1 MNDKRKMAMCLFP
14 VRASTLAAVIMACW
28 LVAGPAFAQTDEIAR
43 RTAQQEKLESEARA
57 IGSDMTQLQQRL
69 VTTAKQIREQEQV
82 ATDHETQLET
92 LQFKQHALT
101 AGFDRRQ
108 GELSEM
114 LGVLTR
120 VSQRPPALLMVEPD
134 GVRQQLRGTMLLGA
148 MIRLL
153 EQDAAQLRA
162 ELAELDQLRATIVN
176 KQDALQKLLPALHA
190 EKQRLSALLEE
201 KDKQRAHLS
210 ASAQAEAQEIA
221 QLAAQARDTR
231 DLLSKLRERKSQFA
245 ALPVP
250 RPKPRLSAAATSS
263 AARLA
268 PVPEVKPT
276 LAATHLP
283 RLPIRRFSESRGQIL
298 PPVIGRVADRYGG
311 SDGAGGTMDG
321 IRIFSRDNAEV
332 VAPFDGKLVFAGR
345 FGDYGEL
352 LILEV
357 GEGYHILLSGMSHI
371 YGETGQNVIA
381 GEPIGRMGSDDDR
394 TVTDEMANRQART
407 ALYVEF
413 RKDGEPFNPAPWIA
427 ASKVRVSG

>member
-1 MNDKRKMAMCLFP
+1 MTCPLQ
-14 VRASTLAAVIMACW
+14 ASAFALAAAILAFG
-28 LVAGPAFAQTDEIAR
+28 LAAGSAVAQTDEIAR
-43 RTAQQEKLESEARA
+43 RTAQQEKLEKAARA
-57 IGSDMTQLQQRL
+57 LGSDMTQLQHRL
-69 VTTAKQIREQEQV
+69 VTTAKQIRNQEQV

-92 LQFKQHALT
+92 LRVEQHALT

-148 MIRLL
+148 MIRML
-153 EQDAAQLRA
+153 EQDAAELRA
-162 ELAELDQLRATIVN
+162 ELAALDRLRTTIVS
-176 KQDALQKLLPALHA
+176 KQDALQKLLPELHA
-190 EKQRLSALLEE
+190 EKQRLTALLAE

-210 ASAQAEAQEIA
+210 ASAKAEAQEIA

-231 DLLSKLRERKSQFA
+231 DLLSKLRERHSQFA
-245 ALPVP
+245 ALPMP
-250 RPKPRLSAAATSS
+250 QPKPQPQPLRLADGLPGAA
-263 AARLA
+263 A

-276 LAATHLP
+276 LAALHPP
-283 RLPIRRFSESRGQIL
+283 RISSRRFSESRGQIL
-298 PPVIGRVADRYGG
+298 QPVIGRIAEFFGG
-311 SDGAGGTMDG
+311 KDGAGGTLHG
-321 IRIFSRDNAEV
+321 IRIISRSNAEV
-332 VAPFDGKLVFAGR
+332 VAPFDGKLAFAGR

-357 GEGYHILLSGMSHI
+357 GDGYHILLSGMSHI

-381 GEPIGRMGSDDDR
+381 GEPIGRMGTEAGVAGAEEAAS
-394 TVTDEMANRQART
+394 RQTRN

-413 RKDGEPFNPAPWIA
+413 RKDGEPFNPTPWIA
-427 ASKVRVSG
+427 SRKVEVSG

>member
-1 MNDKRKMAMCLFP
+1 MTDNGKRAVCLFP
-14 VRASTLAAVIMACW
+14 RRAIAYAVAIMACW
-28 LVAGPAFAQTDEIAR
+28 AFAGPVFAQTAEISR
-43 RTAQQEKLESEARA
+43 RAAQQEKLEKAAQA

-69 VTTAKQIREQEQV
+69 VTTAKQIRDQEQA

-92 LQFKQHALT
+92 LQLEQHAVT

-108 GELSEM
+108 GELNEM

-120 VSQRPPALLMVEPD
+120 VSKRPPALLMVEPG

-148 MIRLL
+148 MIRML
-153 EQDAAQLRA
+153 EQDAAELRA
-162 ELAELDQLRATIVN
+162 ELAALDQLRATIVS
-176 KQDALQKLLPALHA
+176 KQDVLQQLLPQLHA
-190 EKQRLSALLEE
+190 EKQRLTALLAE

-210 ASAQAEAQEIA
+210 ASAKSEAQEIA
-221 QLAAQARDTR
+221 QLAAQARNTR

-245 ALPVP
+245 AMPAP
-250 RPKPRLSAAATSS
+250 RPKPGRPGESFPNAAV
-263 AARLA
+263 

-276 LAATHLP
+276 LAALNPP
-283 RLPIRRFSESRGQIL
+283 RFSNRRFSESRGEIL
-298 PPVIGRVADRYGG
+298 QPVIGRVANLFGG
-311 SDGAGGTMDG
+311 ADGAGGIVHG
-321 IRIFSRDNAEV
+321 IRIFSRSDAEV
-332 VAPFDGKLVFAGR
+332 VAPFDGKLAFAGR

-357 GEGYHILLSGMSHI
+357 GDGYHILLSGMSRI

-381 GEPIGRMGSDDDR
+381 GEPIGRMGAAADNIAAQE
-394 TVTDEMANRQART
+394 TANRPPRN

-427 ASKVRVSG
+427 SRKVKVSG

>member
-1 MNDKRKMAMCLFP
+1 
-14 VRASTLAAVIMACW
+14 MACGF
-28 LVAGPAFAQTDEIAR
+28 ATIPAFAQTGEIAR
-43 RTAQQEKLESEARA
+43 RTAQQQKLESEARA

-82 ATDHETQLET
+82 ATDHEAQLET
-92 LQFKQHALT
+92 LQLEQHALT

-148 MIRLL
+148 MIRML

-162 ELAELDQLRATIVN
+162 ELAELDQLRATIVD
-176 KQDALQKLLPALHA
+176 KQNALQKLLPALHA
-190 EKQRLSALLEE
+190 EKQRLTALLEE

-210 ASAQAEAQEIA
+210 ASAQAEAREIA

-231 DLLSKLRERKSQFA
+231 DLLSKLRERKTQFA

-250 RPKPRLSAAATSS
+250 KPKPDLPAAAAGSI
-263 AARLA
+263 ARLA
-268 PVPEVKPT
+268 PVPEIKPTPTPT

-283 RLPIRRFSESRGQIL
+283 RLSIRRFSESRGQIL
-298 PPVIGRVADRYGG
+298 PPVIGRLTDLYGG
-311 SDGAGGTMDG
+311 PDGAGGTMDG
-321 IRIFSRDNAEV
+321 IRIFSRGDAEV

-381 GEPIGRMGSDDDR
+381 GEPIGRMGSDDGG
-394 TVTDEMANRQART
+394 TVTDEMANRHART

-427 ASKVRVSG
+427 ARKVRVSG

>member
-1 MNDKRKMAMCLFP
+1 MA
-14 VRASTLAAVIMACW
+14 SAVAIITCW
-28 LVAGPAFAQTDEIAR
+28 AFAGSAVAQTAEIAR
-43 RTAQQEKLESEARA
+43 RTAQQEKLEKAARA

-69 VTTAKQIREQEQV
+69 VTTAKQIRNQEQV

-92 LQFKQHALT
+92 LRVEQHALT

-148 MIRLL
+148 MIRML
-153 EQDAAQLRA
+153 EQDAAELRA
-162 ELAELDQLRATIVN
+162 ELAALDRLRTTIVS
-176 KQDALQKLLPALHA
+176 KQDALQKLLPELHA
-190 EKQRLSALLEE
+190 EKQRLTALLAE

-210 ASAQAEAQEIA
+210 ASAKAEAQEIA

-231 DLLSKLRERKSQFA
+231 DLLSKLRERHSQFA
-245 ALPVP
+245 ALPMP
-250 RPKPRLSAAATSS
+250 QPKPQPQPQPQPQPLRLADGLPGAA
-263 AARLA
+263 A

-276 LAATHLP
+276 LAALHPP
-283 RLPIRRFSESRGQIL
+283 RISSRRFSESRGQIL
-298 PPVIGRVADRYGG
+298 QPVIGRIAEFFGG
-311 SDGAGGTMDG
+311 KDGAGGTLHG
-321 IRIFSRDNAEV
+321 IRIISRSNAEV
-332 VAPFDGKLVFAGR
+332 VAPFDGKLAFAGR

-357 GEGYHILLSGMSHI
+357 GDGYHILLSGMSHI

-381 GEPIGRMGSDDDR
+381 GEPIGRMGTEAGTADVKEAASQQKR
-394 TVTDEMANRQART
+394 N

-427 ASKVRVSG
+427 SRKIEVSG